1 MAVEFSKA
9 ADALNRAAQ
18 LSGTSGM
25 DARDTPAPSQF
36 AQMVQDAAKDVIE
49 TGERAEAMSAAAV
62 QDKADLT
69 DVVTAI
75 TNAEV
80 TLQTVVAVRDRIITA
95 YQQILRMPI

>member
-18 LSGTSGM
+18 LSGGAGM
-25 DARDTPAPSQF
+25 EARDTPAPGQF
-36 AQMVQDAAKDVIE
+36 AEMVKQVAENAIE
-49 TGERAEAMSAAAV
+49 AGEQAEKMSAAAI
-62 QDKADLT
+62 QDKAELT
-69 DVVTAI
+69 EVVTAI